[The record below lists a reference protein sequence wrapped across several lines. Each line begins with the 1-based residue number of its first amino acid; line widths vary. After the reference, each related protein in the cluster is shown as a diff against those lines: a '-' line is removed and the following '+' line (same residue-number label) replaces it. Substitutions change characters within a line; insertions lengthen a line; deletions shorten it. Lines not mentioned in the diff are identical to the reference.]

1 MKQKGGNIF
10 INKKLVNDYEV
21 NWGNLIGYVPQNYYL
36 IDGSIKEN
44 IAFGQT
50 EDKIDLGKVN
60 KSLNVSQ
67 LNNLIENLEFGI
79 DTKIGERGIRFSG
92 GQKQRLAIARAIY
105 FEPEIIIFDESTSAL
120 DNDTEK
126 RLMDT
131 ITKLIGQ
138 KTRSIISHRLSTLQ
152 KCEKV
157 FKIENKKLKKVEF

>member
-1 MKQKGGNIF
+1 MWFIETKGGNIF

-79 DTKIGERGIRFSG
+79 DTKIGE
-92 GQKQRLAIARAIY
+92 
-105 FEPEIIIFDESTSAL
+105 EE
-120 DNDTEK
+120 
-126 RLMDT
+126 
-131 ITKLIGQ
+131 
-138 KTRSIISHRLSTLQ
+138 
-152 KCEKV
+152 
-157 FKIENKKLKKVEF
+157 